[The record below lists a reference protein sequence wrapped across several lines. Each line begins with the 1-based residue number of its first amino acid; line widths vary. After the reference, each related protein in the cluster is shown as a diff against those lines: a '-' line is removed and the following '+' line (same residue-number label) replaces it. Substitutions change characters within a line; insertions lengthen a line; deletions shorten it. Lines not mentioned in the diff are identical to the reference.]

1 MNVTLDQLLNSLRVV
16 SLPMR
21 TKFRGITSRETALFQ
36 GPYGWGE
43 FAPFLE
49 YDDQESVPWLQS
61 AIEQAF
67 HQPPSKLREL
77 IPINGTIPA
86 TDSKEEIKT
95 LIALYPGTE
104 TFKVKVGTTLSKDL
118 ARIASVRSL
127 RPTAKIRIDVNGTWS
142 VPEAIT
148 NIRAI
153 YSEATGRTLEYVE
166 QPVASLDELR
176 ALKAELGSDIK
187 IAGDEV
193 LRKARD
199 PFAIDLQGAVD
210 VLMLKVAPLG
220 GIARSLSLAAHHK
233 IPVVVSSALE
243 SAIGISHGLR
253 LAASLPNLDYACGL
267 GTGALF
273 ALDLGRHEII
283 NGTLKVNSF
292 PPIFNRDIEVSSERL
307 KWWHNRL
314 RRVWQVMN

>member
-21 TKFRGITSRETALFQ
+21 TKFRGIISRETALFE
-36 GPYGWGE
+36 GPSGWGE
-43 FAPFLE
+43 FSPFLE
-49 YDDQESVPWLQS
+49 YDDQESIPWLQS

-67 HQPPSKLREL
+67 NQPTSKLREL

-86 TDSKEEIKT
+86 TDSKKEIET
-95 LIALYPGTE
+95 LVALYPGTN
-104 TFKVKVGTTLSKDL
+104 TFKVKVGTTLSNDL

-153 YSEATGRTLEYVE
+153 YGEATGSALEYVE
-166 QPVASLDELR
+166 QPVASLDELKE
-176 ALKAELGSDIK
+176 LKEKLKIDIR

-233 IPVVVSSALE
+233 LPVVVSSALE

-273 ALDLGRHEII
+273 TSDLGRHDII
-283 NGTLKVNSF
+283 NGALKVNSVT
-292 PPIFNRDIEVSSERL
+292 PTFNRDIEVSSERL
-307 KWWHNRL
+307 EWWRNRL